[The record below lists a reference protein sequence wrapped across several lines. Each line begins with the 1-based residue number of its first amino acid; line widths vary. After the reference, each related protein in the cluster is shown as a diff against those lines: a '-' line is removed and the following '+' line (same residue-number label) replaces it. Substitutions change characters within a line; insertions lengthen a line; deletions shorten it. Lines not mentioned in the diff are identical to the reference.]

1 MDADSSQPRRNDF
14 VMAEKVQQG
23 VSLLLVAGSGAARHY
38 LLNCDAPAHVIE
50 RVLSA
55 QPGSRRVYGL
65 HGESDRRGLSQDR
78 PTRGTLD
85 D

>member
-1 MDADSSQPRRNDF
+1 MDADSSQPRRTDF

-23 VSLLLVAGSGAARHY
+23 VSLLLVAGAGAARHY
-38 LLNCDAPAHVIE
+38 LLNCGAPAHVIE

-65 HGESDRRGLSQDR
+65 HGENDRRTVGYKR
-78 PTRGTLD
+78 
-85 D
+85 